1 MFFIHSSV
9 DGHLG
14 GFSFLAVRNYPA
26 MKGGVL
32 VFVSSCV
39 FISLGYTPGSGIMK
53 SFNFLKNHQTVF
65 TVSQWLHYFTFPPA
79 MYGSSCSSPFSPKL
93 VIVQFFIII
102 AILLAL
108 KSK

>member
-53 SFNFLKNHQTVF
+53 SFNFLKNHQTVLQF
-65 TVSQWLHYFTFPPA
+65 SSSVAVFTFP
-79 MYGSSCSSPFSPKL
+79 L
-93 VIVQFFIII
+93 
-102 AILLAL
+102 
-108 KSK
+108 

>member
-65 TVSQWLHYFTFPPA
+65 TVSQFHSGYTILHSHQQCVGVPVA
-79 MYGSSCSSPFSPKL
+79 LHSH
-93 VIVQFFIII
+93 QN
-102 AILLAL
+102 LLL
-108 KSK
+108 SNFLLS